1 MEELIV
7 IIPTYNEEKNIL
19 KVLKDLNNIPVDV
32 LIVDDGSTDNT
43 KEVIQEYLDRGEHR
57 NRIYTIFKER
67 NEGKSKALQSG
78 TELALKLGYRYIVF
92 MDGDYQHKPKDI
104 PKMFKKLKKCKGD
117 AVFGIRRYSSIPFH
131 RQISNFLASV
141 SMSLLISLY
150 VGRVYLFR
158 DIQCGFRIIRGDLLR
173 DIYFGEGY
181 SVEHLVA
188 IQLAKKGAKIVE
200 EYIDVEYHPEAH
212 SHITTRKIL
221 DVMMEVARYVISDIK
236 SSLRGSKGLVNLY
249 RK

>member
-1 MEELIV
+1 MRESIV

-19 KVLKDLNNIPVDV
+19 KVLKDLNTIPVDV

-43 KEVIQEYLDRGEHR
+43 KKVIKEYLDRGEYK
-57 NRIYTIFKER
+57 NKIYTIFKEK
-67 NEGKSKALQSG
+67 NEGKSKALKSG
-78 TELALKLGYRYIVF
+78 TELALKLGYKYIVF

-104 PKMFKKLKKCKGD
+104 PKMFKKLKECKGD
-117 AVFGIRRYSSIPFH
+117 AVFGIRKYSSIPFH

-141 SMSLLISLY
+141 FMSILISLY
-150 VGRVYLFR
+150 VGRIYFFR

-173 DIYFGEGY
+173 GMYFGEGY
-181 SVEHLVA
+181 SVEHLIA

-200 EYIDVEYHPEAH
+200 EYIDVEYHPEAY

-221 DVMMEVARYVISDIK
+221 DVMVEVAKYIMSDFKK
-236 SSLRGSKGLVNLY
+236 SLGIFDFK
-249 RK
+249 K

>member
-1 MEELIV
+1 MKKPVV

-19 KVLKDLNNIPVDV
+19 KVLEELNTIPVDA

-43 KEVIQEYLDRGEHR
+43 KKTIEEYLSRGEYK
-57 NRIYTIFKER
+57 NKIYTIFKEK
-67 NEGKSKALQSG
+67 NEGKSKALKSG
-78 TELALKLGYRYIVF
+78 TELALRLGYRYIVF

-104 PKMFKKLKKCKGD
+104 PKMFKKLMEYKGD
-117 AVFGIRRYSSIPFH
+117 AIFGIRRYSSIPLH

-141 SMSLLISLY
+141 FMSILISLY
-150 VGRVYLFR
+150 VGRIYFFR

-181 SVEHLVA
+181 SVEHLIA

-212 SHITTRKIL
+212 SHITTKKIL
-221 DVMMEVARYVISDIK
+221 DVMVEVARYIVSDIK
-236 SSLRGSKGLVNLY
+236 SSLKKSKSIVNIY